1 MEVKKLQVKCLTW
14 GSLSKIS
21 MGNPNA
27 GFTEGNIQTAKKII
41 TPEGSALNYISGQ
54 CQRHGIRERFAEVGE
69 ALSTPVDGEVETTL
83 GDPASYIDDDL
94 FGYMIA
100 VTGDNRKRT
109 SPVRIAPLVS
119 LFPYRGD
126 RDLLTK
132 TRKASDKG
140 GNMVETEIYSTFMR
154 GGGLIELDRVGKFDS
169 SEIKDKATE
178 IPVVER
184 NRRLSIFLDSLMTL
198 WTGGKQTNIL
208 SDISPKFIVFSFQ
221 TVKLPF
227 LLEAVSCDTKGKV
240 DAAKLLDSLSNYS
253 TVTTQVI
260 IGTTGVIDSSEIE
273 AITKDDI
280 QILPIAEAFARVKET
295 LSKL

>member
-1 MEVKKLQVKCLTW
+1 
-14 GSLSKIS
+14 
-21 MGNPNA
+21 
-27 GFTEGNIQTAKKII
+27 
-41 TPEGSALNYISGQ
+41 
-54 CQRHGIRERFAEVGE
+54 
-69 ALSTPVDGEVETTL
+69 
-83 GDPASYIDDDL
+83 
-94 FGYMIA
+94 
-100 VTGDNRKRT
+100 
-109 SPVRIAPLVS
+109 
-119 LFPYRGD
+119 
-126 RDLLTK
+126 
-132 TRKASDKG
+132 
-140 GNMVETEIYSTFMR
+140 MR

-295 LSKL
+295 LFKL

>member
-1 MEVKKLQVKCLTW
+1 MQVKCLTW
-14 GSLSKIS
+14 GLISKVS

-41 TPEGSALNYISGQ
+41 TPDGSALNYISGQ
-54 CQRHGIRERFAEVGE
+54 CQRHGIRERIAETGE
-69 ALSTPVDGEVETTL
+69 PLSTPVDGEVETTL
-83 GDPASYIDDDL
+83 GDPVNYIDDDL
-94 FGYMIA
+94 FGFMIA

-140 GNMVETEIYSTFMR
+140 GNMVETEVYSTFMR

-178 IPVVER
+178 IPVAER
-184 NRRLSIFLDSLMTL
+184 NRRLNLLLDSLMTL

-208 SDISPKFIVFSFQ
+208 SDISPKFVVFNFQ

-227 LLEAVSCDTKGKV
+227 LLEAVACDSRGRIDTGR
-240 DAAKLLDSLSNYS
+240 LLDSLKNYAEITS
-253 TVTTQVI
+253 QTIVGTTQI
-260 IGTTGVIDSSEIE
+260 IDTNGLEEILPE
-273 AITKDDI
+273 NA
-280 QILPIAEAFARVKET
+280 QILPMSDAFVRVKNI
-295 LSKL
+295 LSEL